1 MNALELLHTRV
12 SENRLVEPAPD
23 AAQREA
29 LFRAALRVPDHG
41 WLRPWRFVCVEGE
54 ARHRLGDLLAAALLK
69 KDSTAS
75 SAALER
81 ARSLPLRAPLLVVVV
96 ARLHSPRQPE
106 VEQLLSAGCA
116 AHALVLAAHA
126 LELGAIWRTG
136 ELSYDPHVMQ
146 GLGLDAQE
154 RIVGFVYLGTIEGER
169 RSPPVLD
176 VADFVSDWTGA

>member
-12 SENRLVEPAPD
+12 SENRLMEPAPD

-29 LFRAALRVPDHG
+29 LLRAALRVPDHG
-41 WLRPWRFVCVEGE
+41 WLRPWRFICIEGA
-54 ARHRLGDLLAAALLK
+54 ARERLGDLLAAALLK
-69 KDSTAS
+69 KDSAAN

-81 ARSLPLRAPLLVVVV
+81 ARSLPLRAPLLMVVV

-106 VEQLLSAGCA
+106 LEQLLSAGCA

-126 LELGAIWRTG
+126 LGFGAIWRTG
-136 ELSYDPHVMQ
+136 EPSYDPHVMH

-154 RIVGFVYLGTIEGER
+154 RIVGFVYVGTVEGER
-169 RSPPVLD
+169 RSPPMLNL
-176 VADFVSDWTGA
+176 ADFVSDWTGM